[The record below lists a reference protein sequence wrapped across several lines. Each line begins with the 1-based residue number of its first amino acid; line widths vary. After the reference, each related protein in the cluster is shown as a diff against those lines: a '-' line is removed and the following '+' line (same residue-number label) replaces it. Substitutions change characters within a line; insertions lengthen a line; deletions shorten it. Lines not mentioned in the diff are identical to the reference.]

1 MKRKID
7 ETNFFKIRNFARL
20 HSIAETAREFGVC
33 PASVSQCKRFNTVEE
48 YRKHSAQVQR
58 QNYLARKSKIKLGNG
73 LHFEPPKKPI
83 DGTGGK
89 TVNGDP
95 FGNAA
100 KPRPVLPVEAQKAPA
115 QDGPVVTYKLEE
127 SNKTFPLTY
136 GQYRKA
142 YAEQEIEIGTLKG
155 KLAKANMDLK
165 EWGNKYDVLETLYG
179 NLRGAYKRKTERLEA
194 LELAQKPLEPLGN
207 VVSIPKIIGV
217 PTELEIKVGD
227 AVIKVRTNGK

>member
-7 ETNFFKIRNFARL
+7 EINFFKIKNFART
-20 HSIAETAREFGVC
+20 HSIAKTAREFAVC

-48 YRKHSAQVQR
+48 YRRHSAQVQR

-73 LHFEPPKKPI
+73 FHFEPPKKPI

-100 KPRPVLPVEAQKAPA
+100 KPQPVLPVEAQKAPA
-115 QDGPVVTYKLEE
+115 QDGPVVTHKLEE
-127 SNKTFPLTY
+127 NNKTFPLTHE
-136 GQYRKA
+136 QYRKA
-142 YAEQEIEIGTLKG
+142 YREQEIEIGTLKG
-155 KLAKANMDLK
+155 KLAKAGMDLK
-165 EWGNKYDVLETLYG
+165 EWENKYNALEALYN
-179 NLRGAYKRKTERLEA
+179 NLQGVYKRKVERLEA
-194 LELAQKPLEPLGN
+194 LESVQEPLEPLGN

>member
-7 ETNFFKIRNFARL
+7 ETNFFKIKNFAHL
-20 HSIAETAREFGVC
+20 HSLAETAREFGVC
-33 PASVSQCKRFNTVEE
+33 PASVSQCKKFNTVEE

-58 QNYLARKSKIKLGNG
+58 QNYLARKSKIKLGNSF
-73 LHFEPPKKPI
+73 HFKPPKKPI

-100 KPRPVLPVEAQKAPA
+100 KSQPILPVGAQKAPT
-115 QDGPVVTYKLEE
+115 QDGPVVTRKLEE
-127 SNKTFPLTY
+127 NNKTFPLTHE
-136 GQYRKA
+136 QYRKA
-142 YAEQEIEIGTLKG
+142 YREQEIEIGTLKG
-155 KLAKANMDLK
+155 KLAKAGMDLK
-165 EWGNKYDVLETLYG
+165 GWENKCNALESLYD
-179 NLRGAYKRKTERLEA
+179 NLQVAYKRKVERLEA
-194 LELAQKPLEPLGN
+194 LESVQEPLEPLGN